1 MHYSLVLAEW
11 RFSVFT
17 MLIPSVIPRFCTS
30 FLTASF
36 CSHVR
41 SKKLQG
47 GNGSQQFTFPLPDKL
62 KFKES
67 IEDNLSSS
75 PGSSKSFGE
84 TQLEIFHHCHGLL
97 MLHLVAAVMF
107 APSLVAWLQ
116 V

>member
-1 MHYSLVLAEW
+1 MYCV
-11 RFSVFT
+11 
-17 MLIPSVIPRFCTS
+17 S

-47 GNGSQQFTFPLPDKL
+47 GNGCQQSAFPLPDEL
-62 KFKES
+62 NLKES
-67 IEDNLSSS
+67 IEDSLSTS
-75 PGSSKSFGE
+75 PGSSKSYGE

-97 MLHLVAAVMF
+97 ILHLVAAVMF